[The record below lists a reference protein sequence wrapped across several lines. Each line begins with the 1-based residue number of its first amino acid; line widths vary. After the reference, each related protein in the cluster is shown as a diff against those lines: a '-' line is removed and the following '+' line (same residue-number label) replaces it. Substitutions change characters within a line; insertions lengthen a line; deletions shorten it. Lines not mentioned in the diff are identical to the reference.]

1 MYLRLHTGSLRKIVG
16 FVSTLK
22 PYLHWPEGL
31 HRDPEGHWTETSG
44 DPVTDA
50 DTLKRLGALA
60 LPPAWRHVW
69 ASKDPTAR
77 VQARGID
84 SRGRVQY
91 RYSREAMERAAENR
105 FDHMLHFA
113 QTLPMMRAK
122 VLASLR
128 RRPPKPD
135 ADQVTALA
143 VRLLDLGLFRVGTDR
158 YVHDNHTYGLTTL
171 EPSHVSVA
179 GHVINFDFIGKEHLR
194 QVHSVEDRH
203 AASVMR
209 RQLEALADAGRGPL
223 FRTFVDPAHRVNS
236 ATVNTYIHSATGS
249 AGSAKVF
256 RTWGATVI
264 AAAVM
269 AGATHP
275 AQKAHRDPTLH
286 AYDAAAHVLGNTP
299 TMARNSYV
307 YPKAVEVGGTAK
319 AKTVVEEAI
328 ARLGTSNVEKLFP
341 DQTLQESILQLL
353 LDEERA

>member
-1 MYLRLHTGSLRKIVG
+1 MSA
-16 FVSTLK
+16 LK
-22 PYLHWPEGL
+22 PYLHWPDGL
-31 HRDPEGHWTETSG
+31 HREADGQWIDSAG
-44 DPVTDA
+44 NPVSDRA
-50 DTLKRLGALA
+50 ALDRLNALA
-60 LPPAWRHVW
+60 LPPAWEHVW
-69 ASKDPTAR
+69 ASEDPNAR

-91 RYSREAMERAAENR
+91 RYSKEAVERAAANR

-113 QTLPMMRAK
+113 GALPQMRAK
-122 VLASLR
+122 VMTALA
-128 RRPPKPD
+128 RRPAKPD

-171 EPSHVSVA
+171 EPSHVNVA
-179 GHVINFDFIGKEHLR
+179 GPVINFDFVGKEHLR

-209 RQLEALADAGRGPL
+209 RQLQAHGDAAGGPL
-223 FRTFVDPAHRVNS
+223 FRTFGDPSHRVDS
-236 ATVNTYIHSATGS
+236 TTVNTYIHAATGS

-269 AGATHP
+269 AGAAHP
-275 AQKAHRDPTLH
+275 GGKSHRDPTLH

-299 TMARNSYV
+299 SMARNSYV
-307 YPKAVEVGGTAK
+307 YPKAVEVGGTTQ
-319 AKTVVEEAI
+319 AKTAVQEAI
-328 ARLGTSNVEKLFP
+328 SRVGTDNVERLFP
-341 DQTLQESILQLL
+341 DQILQESIRHLL
-353 LDEERA
+353 VEDVPT